1 MRGFDFL
8 CYQSKVHQV
17 ALVTSSHPDFRAFS
31 LCPFGGIK
39 IALNLT
45 FLVCLKLALYF
56 FTPVRMLLSEKFGIY
71 AKNQEAGSKP

>member
-31 LCPFGGIK
+31 LCPFGGKKNRIK
-39 IALNLT
+39 FDFSCVPEVGSL
-45 FLVCLKLALYF
+45 F
-56 FTPVRMLLSEKFGIY
+56 FHPS
-71 AKNQEAGSKP
+71 AHAP